1 MGDIV
6 TSLIQ
11 KSFSKLSLAEKR
23 GLLIRGGPSLAITSH
38 SLDTMSN
45 INFRFLSV
53 M

>member
-11 KSFSKLSLAEKR
+11 NSFPKLSLAEKR
-23 GLLIRGGPSLAITSH
+23 IIDKGGRSLAITSH
-38 SLDTMSN
+38 SLDTMSS
-45 INFRFLSV
+45 IKFWFFSV